1 MLELPGGIAAKTLKG
16 GSERARFITDFLDA
30 WAADQPD
37 KKLFGFVGAD
47 GRERDGYSYARFAEA
62 TRLLANWLRHQGLQ
76 PGERVVLAYPPGLDM
91 IAAFFACARAGI
103 IAVPTARPPAVEG
116 KSGGRGGA
124 ALSRISAIAA
134 DCGARVV
141 LTDRPLP
148 GPASGAAAGPRW
160 LGTAGFEPAGIA
172 MNAAGACDADTPSP
186 VLFLQYTSGATGSPR
201 GVIVSHEN
209 IIANARAVLGH
220 VPMGTRHAETGVS
233 WLPQHH
239 DMGLIG
245 YYLFP
250 VIVGGTTIGLSPLD
264 FLRRPALWLQTIARV
279 RGTYASAPNFGF
291 EHCLRPG
298 KISDEELDGI
308 DLGSLH
314 WLMSGAEP
322 VQPLTRERFIARF
335 ARFGLNAEAC
345 GAAYGLAENTLAA
358 THHGRRT
365 LDVDAAALRHGRV
378 QPAGASC
385 HAARIASCG
394 APLPGVGLQIV
405 DPVSCRALGERLI
418 GEVWL
423 AGPSVCAGYWGVP
436 TTACETF
443 GQHLACGGSPSPE
456 RWLRTGDL
464 GFVDGG
470 EVFICGRSKDVVIV
484 RGANHHP
491 QDIEAAVE
499 DVSGVRPGSA
509 AAFSGRG
516 GTLAV
521 MVETPAGRPPPD
533 PAEIAHAVHARCQVL
548 PATVVLV
555 QPGSIVRT
563 TSGKLARAPTR
574 ERFADGAVSILLAW
588 RADAESGGGDTVAE
602 LRARLDVWLARLE
615 PGAEAASLGKAGLDS
630 LMLTELLLSLEGI
643 ARHLGANWLAKE
655 FDLPLLQ
662 RLSVARLRRLLDD
675 LENGGAGA
683 LDALGGELRHVRD
696 EAAAG
701 TARQMRADARLEP
714 ACAEAGTAGAA
725 GIATAPGVPVSDV
738 LLTGATGF
746 FGPFLLESLLR
757 QTGWL
762 LRVLVRA
769 EGANHARHRVRTA
782 MAGAGLL
789 PTALAN
795 GLDARVEYVC
805 GNVALPKWGLEREAW
820 HRLAGQVQAV
830 IHNAAAV
837 NWVANY
843 EVLKP
848 ANVDG
853 TRTMLCFAQTGIA
866 KRVHH
871 ISSTFI
877 FGWTARGLLLESD
890 SNEQMADLDFGYA
903 QTKWVAEHL
912 VLAARSQGVDARIYR
927 PAIVS
932 ASTGGMGHPADAA
945 VRVLAFMINHG
956 IAVDTANQLSIL
968 PVDVAADNIAAIIGQ
983 DDPPAQT
990 FHVTTDYYN
999 IVDLT
1004 RVLTADHGYD
1014 FIYHDIPGF
1023 IAEMNRRCAKTD
1035 PLYPLLDFFNG
1046 SAARIAAMQ
1055 LKRYSNRGYREA
1067 RARSRGGRADPALST
1082 TVASIVL
1089 YLRTQGLVRRP
1100 SDPPWSSAS

>member
-1 MLELPGGIAAKTLKG
+1 V
-16 GSERARFITDFLDA
+16 RYITDWLDA
-30 WAADQPD
+30 WAADQPG

-47 GRERDGYSYARFAEA
+47 GSERDGYSYVRFAGV
-62 TRLLANWLRHQGLQ
+62 TRRLADWIRHQGLRR
-76 PGERVVLAYPPGLDM
+76 GERVVLAYPPGLDI

-124 ALSRISAIAA
+124 ALARIAAIAA

-141 LTDRPLP
+141 LTDRPPP
-148 GPASGAAAGPRW
+148 GPAAGAAAGPRW
-160 LGTAGFEPAGIA
+160 LGTTGFESAGIA
-172 MNAAGACDADTPSP
+172 MDAAGACDTDTPSH

-220 VPMGTRHAETGVS
+220 VPVGTRHAQTGVS

-250 VIVGGTTIGLSPLD
+250 VIVGATTIGLSPLD

-279 RGTYASAPNFGF
+279 RGTYASSPNFGF
-291 EHCLRPG
+291 EHCVRPG
-298 KISDEELDGI
+298 KISDEELSGV
-308 DLGSLH
+308 DLSSLH
-314 WLMSGAEP
+314 WLMSAAEP
-322 VQPLTRERFIARF
+322 VRPATRERFIARF
-335 ARFGLNAEAC
+335 ARFGLKAEAC
-345 GAAYGLAENTLAA
+345 IAAYGLAENTLAA

-365 LDVDAAALRHGRV
+365 LNFDAAELRRSRARPAGTSGDAAAF
-378 QPAGASC
+378 
-385 HAARIASCG
+385 IASCG
-394 APLPGVGLQIV
+394 APLPGIALRIV
-405 DPVSCRALGERLI
+405 DPVSRRPLGERSI

-423 AGPSVCAGYWGVP
+423 AGPSVCAGYWGAP
-436 TTACETF
+436 ADACETF
-443 GQHLACGGSPSPE
+443 GQRLAGGDSQSPE

-464 GFVDGG
+464 GFIDGG
-470 EVFICGRSKDVVIV
+470 EVFICGRSKDVIIV

-499 DVSGVRPGSA
+499 DVAGVRPGSA
-509 AAFSGRG
+509 AAFSAIG
-516 GTLAV
+516 GALAV
-521 MVETPAGRPPPD
+521 MVETTAGRPRPD
-533 PAEIAHAVHARCQVL
+533 PTEIARAVQARCQVL
-548 PATVVLV
+548 PETIVLV

-574 ERFADGAVSILLAW
+574 ERFADGAVSILLTW
-588 RADAESGGGDTVAE
+588 RADAESVGYTVAE
-602 LRARLDVWLARLE
+602 LRASLDVLLARLE
-615 PGAEAASLGKAGLDS
+615 SGAEAASLGEAGLDS
-630 LMLTELLLSLEGI
+630 LMLTELVLSLEGI
-643 ARHLGANWLAKE
+643 ARRLGADQLAKE

-662 RLSVARLRRLLDD
+662 RLSVARLRRLLDE
-675 LENGGAGA
+675 LEKGGAGA
-683 LDALGGELRHVRD
+683 LDAIGGELRHVRD

-701 TARQMRADARLEP
+701 TARRMRADAKLEP
-714 ACAEAGTAGAA
+714 ICAEAGTAGAA
-725 GIATAPGVPVSDV
+725 GIPAAPGSPVSDV

-762 LRVLVRA
+762 FRVLVRA
-769 EGANHARHRVRTA
+769 DGATHARRRVHTA

-789 PTALAN
+789 PAALAN
-795 GLDARVEYVC
+795 GLEARVEYVC
-805 GNVALPKWGLEREAW
+805 GDIALLDWGLEREEW
-820 HRLAGQVQAV
+820 HRLAAQVQAV

-843 EVLKP
+843 EALKS

-853 TRTMLCFAQTGIA
+853 TRTMLRFAQTGVA

-877 FGWTARGLLLESD
+877 FGWTARGLLLEAD
-890 SNEQMADLDFGYA
+890 SNDPMADLDFGYA
-903 QTKWVAEHL
+903 QTKWVAEQL

-927 PAIVS
+927 PAFVS
-932 ASTGGMGHPADAA
+932 ASTGGMGHPADVAL
-945 VRVLAFMINHG
+945 RVLAFMINHG

-968 PVDVAADNIAAIIGQ
+968 PADVAGDNIAAIIGQ
-983 DDPPAQT
+983 DDPPART

-1004 RVLTADHGYD
+1004 RVLTAEHAYD
-1014 FIYHDIPGF
+1014 FIYYDIPCF

-1046 SAARIAAMQ
+1046 SAARIASMQ
-1055 LKRYSNRGYREA
+1055 LKRYSNRDYREA
-1067 RARSRGGRADPALST
+1067 RARSRGGRADPALSA
-1082 TVASIVL
+1082 TVASIVS
-1089 YLRTQGLVRRP
+1089 YLQTQGLVRRP
-1100 SDPPWSSAS
+1100 SDPTWSSAS